1 MKKKNLAL
9 VLLRIVDTPYDE
21 MMLDPDNDQ
30 SNHKCITMSRYKL
43 SNAYDNVQS
52 VHNGDK
58 DAPLTYDDD
67 VASTYS
73 EAIQSPNRNDLGSP
87 DVLQLQAETA
97 INNNRHSWSYPIQIV

>member
-1 MKKKNLAL
+1 
-9 VLLRIVDTPYDE
+9 
-21 MMLDPDNDQ
+21 
-30 SNHKCITMSRYKL
+30 MSRYKL

-97 INNNRHSWSYPIQIV
+97 INNNRHSWSYPIQIVQRNSASRIDILTSTSTGNRASA